1 MRYRIMAWGMLLV
14 GALWGASITNK
25 PILNLPGTEN
35 KFDTEGTIKKLV
47 EVKRIPILQKQ
58 QEIQNLKIENQIIQ
72 DFVSYLRELDNK
84 SKKLYSFESPFGDK
98 LATSSDEFSVSA
110 LAQRK
115 AQKDSYQVKVIQ
127 IAQADSFAS
136 RSMSRS
142 ESLPAGDFS
151 ITMGDTT
158 VKVRFRGGNIY
169 QLAEQINQQASEIV
183 EAKVIADTPS
193 TGVLVISGKKTG
205 VKNKLVFSGNLEPL
219 FKAELLKMGEDKKER
234 YVPPLSRTFA
244 KKGKPI
250 INETQLTLTP
260 TSEGELVLPD
270 SPEIKENTTL
280 VFSVSI
286 NLLPEEDSPTNYLL
300 DFPIEKMESVQVSN
314 VTVEGGSLIVY
325 YEEPKA
331 PSVRVS
337 NFQEYLI
344 LEYNDGQI
352 QHLSPTASGVYS
364 NKLVMQKGK
373 RIVRI
378 IFKNENTDK
387 QVTFQNLSLET
398 VISEGGVQP
407 RNPVSKAQ
415 DAIFTLDG
423 IEVTRDKNEIDD
435 VIDGVVLTL
444 KNPSSYPAKITV
456 DHDYDK
462 IYQAILDWIHA
473 YNQVM
478 EYLAIAT
485 APDKDRT
492 PLSERSQE
500 TLRNGVFQA
509 DVSFNTLRNKLR
521 TIIQNAYPTV
531 YGRELALLEQ
541 IGIYTKKAGS
551 FSTSDEEWTTTK
563 MGLLQV
569 DETRLKN
576 ALQTKVD
583 GVEQLFA
590 SDTTG
595 DMVKNEGIAVQLT
608 IQLRYAYGPGSFTTL
623 RMDNNKQKIATKEKE
638 VEKMNRELEDYELK
652 LRQEYGRMN
661 QAIQQSEAQKKWL
674 QGQFPNK

>member
-1 MRYRIMAWGMLLV
+1 MRRIIMAWGMLLV

-47 EVKRIPILQKQ
+47 EVRRIPILQKQ

-72 DFVSYLRELDNK
+72 DFVNYLRELDNK

-98 LATSSDEFSVSA
+98 LAESSDESSVSA
-110 LAQRK
+110 IAQRK
-115 AQKDSYQVKVIQ
+115 AKKDTSQVKVIQ

-136 RSMSRS
+136 RSVSRS

-151 ITMGDTT
+151 LTMGETT

-183 EAKVIADTPS
+183 EAKVVADTPF

-205 VKNKLVFSGNLEPL
+205 QKNKLIFSGNLDP
-219 FKAELLKMGEDKKER
+219 FFSVGLLKVGEDKKER
-234 YVPPLSRTFA
+234 YTPSLSRTVA
-244 KKGKPI
+244 KKGKPLI
-250 INETQLTLTP
+250 SESQVTLSP
-260 TSEGELVLPD
+260 VSEGEIVLSD

-280 VFSVSI
+280 IFSASI
-286 NLLPEEDSPTNYLL
+286 TQLPEEDSPTNYLL
-300 DFPIEKMESVQVSN
+300 DFPIEKMESVQISN

-331 PSVRVS
+331 PPVRVS
-337 NFQEYLI
+337 NFQDYLI
-344 LEYNDGQI
+344 LEYSDGQV

-364 NKLVMQKGK
+364 NKLIMQKGK

-378 IFKNENTDK
+378 TFKNENTDK
-387 QVTFQNLSLET
+387 QVTIQNISLET
-398 VISEGGVQP
+398 VVSEGGIQP
-407 RNPVSKAQ
+407 GNPVSKAQ

-423 IEVTRDKNEIDD
+423 IEVTRDKNDIDD

-444 KNPSSYPAKITV
+444 KNPSSFPARISV
-456 DHDYDK
+456 DHDYEK
-462 IYQAILDWIHA
+462 IYQAILDWVHA

-509 DVSFNTLRNKLR
+509 DVSFNSLRSKLR
-521 TIIQNAYPTV
+521 TIIQNAYPGTDISK
-531 YGRELALLEQ
+531 GFSSDLLFEQ
-541 IGIYTKKAGS
+541 IGSPK
-551 FSTSDEEWTTTK
+551 
-563 MGLLQV
+563 
-569 DETRLKN
+569 R
-576 ALQTKVD
+576 
-583 GVEQLFA
+583 
-590 SDTTG
+590 
-595 DMVKNEGIAVQLT
+595 
-608 IQLRYAYGPGSFTTL
+608 
-623 RMDNNKQKIATKEKE
+623 E
-638 VEKMNRELEDYELK
+638 VC
-652 LRQEYGRMN
+652 
-661 QAIQQSEAQKKWL
+661 
-674 QGQFPNK
+674 F

>member
-1 MRYRIMAWGMLLV
+1 MQKRFLV
-14 GALWGASITNK
+14 MGIFLVSTLWGASITNK

-47 EVKRIPILQKQ
+47 EVKRIPILKKQ
-58 QEIQNLKIENQIIQ
+58 QEIQDLKIENQIIQ
-72 DFVSYLRELDNK
+72 DFVSYLRELDTK

-98 LATSSDEFSVSA
+98 LANSTDEYSLSA
-110 LAQRK
+110 IAQRK
-115 AQKDSYQVKVIQ
+115 AKKDTYQIRVIQ

-136 RSMSRS
+136 RSLSRFDN
-142 ESLPAGDFS
+142 LPPGDFS

-169 QLAEQINQQASEIV
+169 QLAEQLNQQAAEII

-193 TGVLVISGKKTG
+193 TGVLVITGKKTG
-205 VKNKLVFSGNLEPL
+205 QKNKLTFSGNLDPL
-219 FKAELLKMGEDKKER
+219 FKADILKMGEDKKDI
-234 YVPPLSRTFA
+234 YTPPLNRSLT
-244 KKGKPI
+244 KKGNPI
-250 INETQLTLTP
+250 ISPSSLTLKP
-260 TSEGELVLPD
+260 ESEVDLPLPD
-270 SPEIKENTTL
+270 GPEIKENTSL
-280 VFSVSI
+280 IFSI
-286 NLLPEEDSPTNYLL
+286 AITPLPVEESPTNYLL

-331 PSVRVS
+331 PPVRIS
-337 NFQEYLI
+337 NFQDYIAVEFS
-344 LEYNDGQI
+344 DGQV
-352 QHLSPTASGVYS
+352 QYLSPTASGTYS
-364 NKLVMQKGK
+364 NQMVMQKGK
-373 RIVRI
+373 KIVRLY
-378 IFKNENTDK
+378 FKNANTDK
-387 QVTFQNLSLET
+387 QVTIQNVSVET
-398 VISEGGVQP
+398 VVSEGGIQGK
-407 RNPVSKAQ
+407 NPVSKAQ

-423 IEVTRDKNEIDD
+423 IEVKRDKNTIDD
-435 VIDGVVLTL
+435 VIDGVSLTL
-444 KNPSSYPAKITV
+444 KNPSSMPVTLTI
-456 DHDYDK
+456 DHDYEK
-462 IYQAILDWIHA
+462 IYQAILDWVHA

-478 EYLAIAT
+478 EYLAIVT

-509 DVSFNTLRNKLR
+509 DVSFSTLRSKLR
-521 TIIQNAYPTV
+521 TIAQNAYPTV
-531 YGRELALLEQ
+531 YGRELTVLEQ

-551 FSTSDEEWTTTK
+551 FSTSDEDWNTAK

-569 DETRLKN
+569 DENRLKD
-576 ALQTKVD
+576 AIRTKID

-595 DMVKNEGIAVQLT
+595 DMVKNEGIAVQIN
-608 IQLRYAYGPGSFTTL
+608 IQLRYSYGPGSFTTL
-623 RMDNNKQKIATKEKE
+623 RMDSNKQKIATKEKE
-638 VEKMNRELEDYELK
+638 IEKMNRELEDYELK